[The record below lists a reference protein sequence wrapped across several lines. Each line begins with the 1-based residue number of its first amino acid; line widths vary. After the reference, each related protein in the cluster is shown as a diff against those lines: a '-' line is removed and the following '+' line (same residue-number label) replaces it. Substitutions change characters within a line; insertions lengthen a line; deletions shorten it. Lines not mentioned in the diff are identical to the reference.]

1 MARPSPSRPCGL
13 RRISAR
19 ARCPV
24 MMAQMLPRNGI
35 SVQPRMPATRLT
47 IAMALVCRTTTFIM
61 NSLKRRAAEGW
72 RCTIIPE
79 PSGKG
84 VPFAAK
90 RRCGA
95 GFAGGTGSNRR
106 SCGQGMV
113 GHAGRDASCS
123 SLAFGGADRAP
134 CGSAGSSRAGAMWRL
149 RCATGANAPP
159 RADVAYLHRAGLLS
173 VACSRRVFTGCHCHC
188 CRCRCRESENRRVAC
203 VGYATTA
210 VAAGPLRP
218 RSAPSMCPARH
229 ATSIKDRT

>member
-1 MARPSPSRPCGL
+1 
-13 RRISAR
+13 
-19 ARCPV
+19 
-24 MMAQMLPRNGI
+24 
-35 SVQPRMPATRLT
+35 
-47 IAMALVCRTTTFIM
+47 M
-61 NSLKRRAAEGW
+61 NSLKGGQPKAGVARLSQSRRA
-72 RCTIIPE
+72 
-79 PSGKG
+79 KG

-173 VACSRRVFTGCHCHC
+173 VACSRRCFTGCHCPCHC

-203 VGYATTA
+203 VGYATTV

>member
-1 MARPSPSRPCGL
+1 MPGNDGADAAQERDQRPAENAGNQADDRHGAGLSNDNVHHELLEKGGQPKAGVARLSQS
-13 RRISAR
+13 
-19 ARCPV
+19 
-24 MMAQMLPRNGI
+24 
-35 SVQPRMPATRLT
+35 
-47 IAMALVCRTTTFIM
+47 
-61 NSLKRRAAEGW
+61 RRA
-72 RCTIIPE
+72 
-79 PSGKG
+79 KG